1 MISKDRPF
9 INSKSMLRPKSNLV
23 FNYQDNLGSSK
34 KIMGIGRDRRK
45 VSSYFKGCCYS
56 DKMET
61 CHQIWERQFFFL
73 SSIGSCTFYRHWMIS
88 IENPRETICQDGK
101 LKEKVLLF
109 LNPLLTMK
117 IVGQS
122 QRFLVWSFGFF
133 VLKENTTWLPTN

>member
-1 MISKDRPF
+1 
-9 INSKSMLRPKSNLV
+9 
-23 FNYQDNLGSSK
+23 
-34 KIMGIGRDRRK
+34 
-45 VSSYFKGCCYS
+45 
-56 DKMET
+56 
-61 CHQIWERQFFFL
+61 
-73 SSIGSCTFYRHWMIS
+73 MIS